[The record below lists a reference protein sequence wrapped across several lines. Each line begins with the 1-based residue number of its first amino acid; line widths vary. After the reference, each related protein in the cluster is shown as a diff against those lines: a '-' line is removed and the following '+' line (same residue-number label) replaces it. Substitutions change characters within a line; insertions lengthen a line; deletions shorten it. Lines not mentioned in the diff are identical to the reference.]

1 MFSAIESWILMIL
14 HGRQVHSRN
23 SHRLQFWSSLTSCVI
38 PTVIYALAYFRM
50 LNMFPTNQFMRNIA
64 WFWQDERGVV
74 WEQKYRAAY
83 DAAAHKTA
91 DEPPLAVSGPVTS
104 MLARMSS
111 QISRR

>member
-1 MFSAIESWILMIL
+1 MDPNDSAWKTGAFSQFTQASILVITDFL
-14 HGRQVHSRN
+14 
-23 SHRLQFWSSLTSCVI
+23 I

-50 LNMFPTNQFMRNIA
+50 LKMFPTNQFMRNIA

-91 DEPPLAVSGPVTS
+91 DEPPLAGSGPVTS
-104 MLARMSS
+104 KLARMSS